1 MFHDYGVVNFWT
13 FLAGALVIVMVPGPN
28 SLYVLRTGISRGI
41 RAAYRGVAGVV
52 LGDVFLIF
60 LAWAGIATLIQTSP
74 HVFIAIKYLGALFL
88 SWLGIKIIW
97 SALHQP
103 REAGNVPAI
112 RKENYFLK
120 AFMLSITN
128 PKSILFYVSF
138 FIQFIDP
145 ASAHSAAAFSLLG
158 AVLQLISVSWMTF
171 LLMARA
177 AVARWLGTRRRL
189 VRLGNSLTGLLFIG
203 FAARLAAAQG

>member
-1 MFHDYGVVNFWT
+1 
-13 FLAGALVIVMVPGPN
+13 
-28 SLYVLRTGISRGI
+28 
-41 RAAYRGVAGVV
+41 
-52 LGDVFLIF
+52 
-60 LAWAGIATLIQTSP
+60 
-74 HVFIAIKYLGALFL
+74 
-88 SWLGIKIIW
+88 
-97 SALHQP
+97 
-103 REAGNVPAI
+103 
-112 RKENYFLK
+112 
-120 AFMLSITN
+120 MLSITN

-171 LLMARA
+171 LLLARA

>member
-28 SLYVLRTGISRGI
+28 SLYVLRTGISRGM

-60 LAWAGIATLIQTSP
+60 LAWAGIATLIQASP
-74 HVFIAIKYLGALFL
+74 HVFTAVKYLGALFL

-97 SALHQP
+97 SALRQP
-103 REAGNVPAI
+103 PQGAPVPAV
-112 RKENYFLK
+112 RQENYFLK

-145 ASAHSAAAFSLLG
+145 ATAHSAAAFSVLG
-158 AVLQLISVSWMTF
+158 AVLQIISLSATVLIVK
-171 LLMARA
+171 LMRCNSGQTPA
-177 AVARWLGTRRRL
+177 ASSALHNRYEPASS
-189 VRLGNSLTGLLFIG
+189 SLRTGLTF
-203 FAARLAAAQG
+203 

>member
-1 MFHDYGVVNFWT
+1 MFHDYGVLNFWT
-13 FLAGALVIVMVPGPN
+13 FLAGALVIIMVPGPN

-52 LGDVFLIF
+52 LGDVILIF

-74 HVFIAIKYLGALFL
+74 HVFTAIKYLGALFL

-171 LLMARA
+171 LLLAGA

-189 VRLGNSLTGLLFIG
+189 VRLANSLTGLLFIG

>member
-60 LAWAGIATLIQTSP
+60 LAWAGIATLIQASP
-74 HVFIAIKYLGALFL
+74 HVFTAIKYLGALFL

-145 ASAHSAAAFSLLG
+145 SSAHSAAAFSLLG
-158 AVLQLISVSWMTF
+158 AVLQLISLSWMTF
-171 LLMARA
+171 LLLAGA

>member
-60 LAWAGIATLIQTSP
+60 LAWAGIATLIQASP
-74 HVFIAIKYLGALFL
+74 HVFTAIKYLGALFL

-145 ASAHSAAAFSLLG
+145 ASAHNAAAFSLLG

-171 LLMARA
+171 LLLAGA
-177 AVARWLGTRRRL
+177 AVARWMGTRRRL
-189 VRLGNSLTGLLFIG
+189 VRLANSLTGLLFIG

>member
-13 FLAGALVIVMVPGPN
+13 FLAGAVVIVMIPGPN
-28 SLYVLRTGISRGI
+28 SLYVLRTGISRGM

-74 HVFIAIKYLGALFL
+74 HIFTDVKYLGALFL

-103 REAGNVPAI
+103 LKDSSVPAV

-145 ASAHSAAAFSLLG
+145 ASEHSAAAFSLLG
-158 AVLQLISVSWMTF
+158 AVLQLISLSWMTF
-171 LLMARA
+171 LLIAGA
-177 AVARWLGTRRRL
+177 AVARWLGSRRRL
-189 VRLGNSLTGLLFIG
+189 VRMGNSLTGLLFIG